1 MPKGIPVLI
10 VLTWVLVFKRWGDF
24 SFFKNLLLEQIEGAV
39 VLFTSFNLGLQT
51 PVSWLHSSILLNTN
65 SYTPFT

>member
-1 MPKGIPVLI
+1 MPIGIPVFI

-51 PVSWLHSSILLNTN
+51 PVSWRHSSILLNTN
-65 SYTPFT
+65 SYAPFT